1 MGDEYGVKIN
11 RREGALEIVGP
22 DKEWVDAK
30 VEQLSSYL
38 SQPVPVASD
47 DDGDAGRTS
56 AGSGTAQGVQQ
67 RKSAKDG
74 AKKNVERPRKRGRP
88 TINEELRGQLKG
100 DTAKELQQYIADR
113 RAAWDSSKTAQ
124 AAIIAGFLHEHLDI
138 EGVDMHDLYTVYS
151 VLGERPGNTRSQLV
165 NARQRTSYFG
175 GMVDG
180 KVPLSIAG
188 DNFAKF
194 DSLDSAGES

>member
-30 VEQLSSYL
+30 VEQLSSFL
-38 SQPVPVASD
+38 SQPVLAA
-47 DDGDAGRTS
+47 DDGNAGRT
-56 AGSGTAQGVQQ
+56 GTDSGRPQKLQQ

-74 AKKNVERPRKRGRP
+74 AKTNVERPRKRGRP

-100 DTAKELQQYIADR
+100 DIAKELQQYIAHR
-113 RAAWDSSKTAQ
+113 QSAWDSSKTAQ
-124 AAIIAGFLHEHLDI
+124 AAIIAGFLHEQLDI

-151 VLGERPGNTRSQLV
+151 VLGERPGNTRSQLI

-175 GMVDG
+175 GMVNG
-180 KVPLSIAG
+180 KAPLSIAG
-188 DNFAKF
+188 ENFAKF
-194 DSLDSAGES
+194 DSLDSTGES